1 MILNEKTDAW
11 FSDWKT
17 QVCFKHL
24 EGVNLLPNSEGVFMR
39 FSIPADVCYRC
50 AKYWRRKQLP
60 APGFLSGKSHGQR
73 SLKGH
78 SPWGRKESDTTNTHM
93 WNFGWIEI
101 MASPNDWLWNLK
113 QAIELSFFIYG
124 IDISALV
131 YSLWTIMG
139 LKWDN
144 VYCTEN
150 TTQKVIDKCWLSL
163 SHMW

>member
-73 SLKGH
+73 SLAGY
-78 SPWGRKESDTTNTHM
+78 SPWGCKRVRYNLATKQTTRVRYTM
-93 WNFGWIEI
+93 DSE
-101 MASPNDWLWNLK
+101 D
-113 QAIELSFFIYG
+113 
-124 IDISALV
+124 LV
-131 YSLWTIMG
+131 
-139 LKWDN
+139 
-144 VYCTEN
+144 
-150 TTQKVIDKCWLSL
+150 
-163 SHMW
+163 